1 MNQVVR
7 IDEVLQDI
15 DNWRIVDVRSPME
28 FLAGHIPGALNIP
41 LFNDEE
47 RARVGTLYKQVSP
60 DAAMKTG
67 LEIAGSKM
75 NLLLDQVSSHLPG
88 TKKETL
94 IHCWRGGKRSE
105 AVQWLFNFSGIA
117 SKKLEGGYK
126 SFRNSA
132 ITHFN
137 TIPNELKILGG
148 FTGSGKTEV
157 LQELKDRGHQVIDLE
172 NLANHK
178 GSAFGSIG
186 EEVQPS
192 NEQFE
197 NNLFM
202 AFLPMDV
209 TKPIWLENESKSIGK
224 VYVPDGLWRKMKNSV
239 LYNVDVDKEI
249 RLDRVIRYYSDPAT
263 TEELKTSFDKIR
275 ERLGG
280 LEYKNAIQALSDGD
294 LRKAASIALW
304 YYDKA
309 YAFQV
314 EHWNKDKIIHFK
326 NCIDISG
333 IADSILNNSLSQIFH

>member
-1 MNQVVR
+1 MNEVVKIEQV
-7 IDEVLQDI
+7 LPNM
-15 DNWRIVDVRSPME
+15 DNWVIVDVRAPME
-28 FLAGHIPGALNIP
+28 FQAGHIPGAINIP
-41 LFNDEE
+41 LFSDEE

-60 DAAMKTG
+60 EAAMKEG
-67 LEIAGSKM
+67 LDIAGSKM
-75 NLLLDQVSSHLPG
+75 NRLLEQAAPYVLDI
-88 TKKETL
+88 KKEML

-105 AVQWLFNFSGIA
+105 SVQWLFNFSGIS
-117 SKKLEGGYK
+117 SKRLEGGYK

-132 ITHFN
+132 ITYFN
-137 TIPNELKILGG
+137 SIPNELKILGG

-157 LQELKDRGHQVIDLE
+157 LKELHTRGHQVIDLE

-186 EEVQPS
+186 EKEQPS

-202 AFLPMDV
+202 AFLSLDR
-209 TKPIWLENESKSIGK
+209 TNPIWLENESKSIGK
-224 VYVPDGLWRKMKNSV
+224 VYVPDGLWRKMKSSV
-239 LYNVDVDKEI
+239 LFNVEVDKEI
-249 RLDRVIRYYSDPAT
+249 RLNRVLRYYSDPAT
-263 TEELKTSFDKIR
+263 TEILKESFTKIQ

-294 LRKAASIALW
+294 LKRAASIALW

-314 EHWNKDKIIHFK
+314 ANWNKDRIIHFQ

-333 IADSILNNSLSQIFH
+333 ITDAILMN

>member
-1 MNQVVR
+1 MSEVVK
-7 IDEVLQDI
+7 IDEVLPALN
-15 DNWRIVDVRSPME
+15 NWCIVDVRSPLE
-28 FLAGHIPGALNIP
+28 FFAGHIPGAVNIP
-41 LFNDEE
+41 LFTDDE

-60 DAAMKTG
+60 HAAMKEG

-75 NLLLDQVSSHLPG
+75 NLLIDQVSSHLRN
-88 TKKETL
+88 TKKKTL

-105 AVQWLFNFSGIA
+105 AVQWLFNFSGI
-117 SKKLEGGYK
+117 SSGRLEGGYK

-132 ITHFN
+132 ITYFN
-137 TIPNELKILGG
+137 SIPNELRILGG

-157 LQELKDRGHQVIDLE
+157 LEELRRRGHQVIDLE
-172 NLANHK
+172 KLANHK

-186 EEVQPS
+186 EEEQPS

-202 AFLPMDV
+202 AFLNMDR

-224 VYVPDGLWRKMKNSV
+224 VYVPDGLWRKMKSSV
-239 LYNVDVDKEI
+239 LYNVEVDKET
-249 RLDRVIRYYSDPAT
+249 RLDRILRYYSDQT
-263 TEELKTSFDKIR
+263 NTEILKGSFDKIH

-314 EHWNKDKIIHFK
+314 DHWDKDKIIHFK
-326 NCIDISG
+326 NCLDISG
-333 IADSILNNSLSQIFH
+333 MTDKILDNY

>member
-1 MNQVVR
+1 MSEVVR
-7 IDEVLQDI
+7 IDEVLPEI
-15 DNWRIVDVRSPME
+15 NNWRIVDVRSPLE
-28 FLAGHIPGALNIP
+28 FLAGHIPGAVNIP

-60 DAAMKTG
+60 DAAMKEG

-75 NLLLDQVSSHLPG
+75 NLLIDQASSYLRD
-88 TKKETL
+88 TRKETL

-105 AVQWLFNFSGIA
+105 AVQWLFNFSGIS
-117 SKKLEGGYK
+117 SKRLEGGYK

-132 ITHFN
+132 ITYFN
-137 TIPNELKILGG
+137 SIPNELKILGG
-148 FTGSGKTEV
+148 FTGSGKTEILKE
-157 LQELKDRGHQVIDLE
+157 LQVRGHQVIDLE

-202 AFLPMDV
+202 AFLSMDR
-209 TKPIWLENESKSIGK
+209 TNTIWLENESKSIGK
-224 VYVPDGLWRKMKNSV
+224 VYVPDGIWRKMKSSI
-239 LYNVDVDKEI
+239 LYNVEVDKEI
-249 RLDRVIRYYSDPAT
+249 RLDRILRYYSEPAT
-263 TEELKTSFDKIR
+263 IEILKESFDKIR

-280 LEYKNAIQALSDGD
+280 LEYKNAIQALSAGD

-309 YAFQV
+309 YSFQV

-326 NCIDISG
+326 NGIDIPG
-333 IADSILNNSLSQIFH
+333 MTDSILSNH

>member
-1 MNQVVR
+1 MMNEAVR
-7 IDEVLQDI
+7 IDEVLPDI
-15 DNWRIVDVRSPME
+15 HNWVIVDVRSPLE
-28 FLAGHIPGALNIP
+28 YLAGHIPGAVNIP
-41 LFNDEE
+41 LFSDEE

-60 DAAMKTG
+60 EAAMKEG
-67 LEIAGSKM
+67 LEIAGAKM
-75 NLLLDQVSSHLPG
+75 NILLDQAAPLVLDS
-88 TKKETL
+88 KKEIL

-105 AVQWLFNFSGIA
+105 SVQWLFNFSGIA
-117 SKKLEGGYK
+117 SRRLEGGYK
-126 SFRNSA
+126 SFRNYA
-132 ITHFN
+132 ITYFN
-137 TIPNELKILGG
+137 SIPNELKILGG

-157 LQELKDRGHQVIDLE
+157 LKELYTRGHQVIDLE
-172 NLANHK
+172 KLANHK

-186 EEVQPS
+186 EEEQPS

-202 AFLPMDV
+202 AFLFMDR

-224 VYVPDGLWRKMKNSV
+224 VYVPDGLWRKMKSSV
-239 LYNVDVDKEI
+239 LFNVEVDKEI
-249 RLDRVIRYYSDPAT
+249 RLDRILRYYSDPAT
-263 TEELKTSFDKIR
+263 TEILKESFDKIR

-314 EHWNKDKIIHFK
+314 EHWSKDHIIHLH
-326 NCIDISG
+326 NCIDVAG
-333 IADSILNNSLSQIFH
+333 TADSILSK